1 MHDAYTPTFFIRHR
15 RPLRAVM
22 IDNQPWFASYD
33 LARLLGIRR
42 PHTFQYRVL
51 SHETRR
57 IHLLYESGSEEAID
71 VLNEAALYKA
81 LVRFGSPE
89 SQHLDTWL
97 TREVIPSLRDQS
109 VPDGQAPRRVM
120 MSWQARR
127 VMLLEWQGA
136 LWVPFEEMPR
146 LLAD

>member
-1 MHDAYTPTFFIRHR
+1 MLALLDMMPMQVAVISRDGTCEYVSPAVRPWLLRSRKETVGADFI
-15 RPLRAVM
+15 
-22 IDNQPWFASYD
+22 
-33 LARLLGIRR
+33 
-42 PHTFQYRVL
+42 
-51 SHETRR
+51 
-57 IHLLYESGSEEAID
+57 ES
-71 VLNEAALYKA
+71 
-81 LVRFGSPE
+81 
-89 SQHLDTWL
+89 
-97 TREVIPSLRDQS
+97 VIPSLRDQS